1 MHYLLELRAVARKC
15 PNVLR
20 RKQLQNLADDIQRL
34 VKLLAG
40 NPVNATMVELNA
52 AWAQAWRV
60 KTICEGETPPA
71 GNGGKMREPARLA
84 V

>member
-1 MHYLLELRAVARKC
+1 MNYLLELREVARKC

-34 VKLLAG
+34 VKLLAE
-40 NPVNATMVELNA
+40 NPVNSTMVELNA

-60 KTICEGETPPA
+60 KIICQNETPPS
-71 GNGGKMREPARLA
+71 GNGAGMKDGARLA
-84 V
+84 A